1 MNKNF
6 SKLLRVVFAILDFL
20 ALNAV
25 FFIAKY
31 FFQPVIPEFAVKGYF
46 YFFIFCNGMWLFSSL
61 VYSVYQGHN
70 TSSFEVFLKRT
81 TKVFFL
87 FLIASFTYLYFM
99 REIGMS
105 RLFMITFFV
114 AFPISIL
121 FNRLIYLFTYL
132 YFRKK
137 DFIVKRVLIIGYNS
151 VARKLAKHLES
162 KGMHMQMVGYSE
174 EEFNVQ
180 ELSNY
185 PIICTPVSAVQV
197 SAEYH
202 INEIYSTILPEQ
214 DKRIYSLMEE
224 ADRASIRFKLVPDLS
239 FFVKR
244 PMSVDYL
251 GDMPI
256 LSPRSEPLDDI
267 ANRIKKRG
275 FDLVVS
281 SLVIILILSWL
292 VPIISLLIWLESKG
306 PVFFVQKRS
315 GVNNKTFNCFKFRSM
330 KVNAGA
336 DLRQAV
342 RNDDRL
348 TYVGKF
354 LRKTSLDEFPQFFN
368 VLMGN
373 MSIVGPRPH
382 MLKHTEDY
390 SQLYD
395 QYVIRHFMKPG
406 ITGWAQIRGHRGEI
420 TSRDEIKNRV
430 EHDLWYMENWNQWL
444 DFKIIVR
451 TAYNMI
457 KGQENAF

>member
-1 MNKNF
+1 MSKNF
-6 SKLLRVVFAILDFL
+6 SQLLRLSFAFLDFL

-25 FFIAKY
+25 FLITKY
-31 FFQPVIPEFAVKGYF
+31 IYHPIIPDFALKGYF
-46 YFFIFCNGMWLFSSL
+46 YFFIFINGMWLLSSL
-61 VYSVYQGHN
+61 IYSVYQGHN
-70 TSSFEVFLKRT
+70 TSSFEIFFKRT

-87 FLIASFTYLYFM
+87 FLFATLTYLYFM

-105 RLFMITFFV
+105 RLFMFTFFV
-114 AFPISIL
+114 AFPVSIL
-121 FNRLIYLFTYL
+121 LNRLIYLTAYL
-132 YFRKK
+132 YFRKR
-137 DFIVKRVLIIGYNS
+137 DYLVKRVLIIGHNNL
-151 VARKLAKHLES
+151 ARKLANHLES
-162 KGMHMQMVGYSE
+162 KGMNMEIVGFCE
-174 EEFNVQ
+174 EEYKVE

-185 PIICTPVSAVQV
+185 PILCTPVSAVQI

-214 DKRIYSLMEE
+214 DKRIYNLMEE

-244 PMSVDYL
+244 PMYVNYL

-267 ANRIKKRG
+267 GNRIKKRS

-281 SLVIILILSWL
+281 SMVIILILSWL

-306 PVFFVQKRS
+306 PIFFVQKRS
-315 GVNNKTFNCFKFRSM
+315 GVNNKTFKCFKFRSM

-336 DLRQAV
+336 DLKQAV

-348 TYVGKF
+348 TRVGKF

-368 VLMGN
+368 VFRGN

-382 MLKHTEDY
+382 MLQHTQDY
-390 SQLYD
+390 SRLND

-406 ITGWAQIRGHRGEI
+406 ITGWAQIHGHRGEI
-420 TSRDEIKNRV
+420 TSEADIKNRI

-444 DFKIIVR
+444 DFKIIII
-451 TAYNMI
+451 TAYNMLR
-457 KGQENAF
+457 GQENAF